1 MNLLETAMTF
11 DEFLESKAT
20 ANDLKLERGGLFSGL
35 DSWSMCRGD
44 AVVIELISEN
54 EEQFLFF
61 SPTKEGLAIAESVVS
76 FMRAKR
82 MNRIKRVSFGDTE
95 LINPKLLKQI
105 TEFAEE
111 AKHNLLID

>member
-20 ANDLKLERGGLFSGL
+20 LNDLKLERGRLFSGL

-44 AVVIELISEN
+44 AVVVELISEN
-54 EEQFLFF
+54 GEQFLFF
-61 SPTKEGLAIAESVVS
+61 SPTKEGLSIAESVVS
-76 FMRAKR
+76 FMRSKKI
-82 MNRIKRVSFGDTE
+82 NRIKRVSFGDTE
-95 LINPKLLKQI
+95 LINPRLLKKI

-111 AKHNLLID
+111 AKH

>member
-20 ANDLKLERGGLFSGL
+20 ANDLKLERGGLFQGL

-105 TEFAEE
+105 TDFAEE
-111 AKHNLLID
+111 AKHNILID